1 MNTITIDE
9 LTVAYCIGRELA
21 NSTSFKSSL
30 EEKML
35 AHKVYLEEGVDEGDK
50 SPIAKGYIK
59 KYTNEEL
66 CQKLD
71 YFGTHSAEGLIRAI
85 KANPLSDEALAKVLV
100 AIQRGLEDYGIYTRA
115 DGDKLWYDEDIVSLA

>member
-1 MNTITIDE
+1 MNTVTIDE

-30 EEKML
+30 KEKMF
-35 AHKVYLEEGVDEGDK
+35 AHKVYLEEGADEGDN
-50 SPIAKGYIK
+50 SPIAKGYIR

-66 CQKLD
+66 CRNLN
-71 YFGTHSAEGLIRAI
+71 YYGTIRAEGLIRAI
-85 KANPLSDEALAKVLV
+85 KDNPLSDEALEQVLV
-100 AIQRGLEDYGIYTRA
+100 AIRLGLEDYDIYTRA

>member
-1 MNTITIDE
+1 MKKITIDE

-30 EEKML
+30 KEKMF
-35 AHKVYLEEGVDEGDK
+35 AHQVYLEEGADEGDN

-59 KYTNEEL
+59 RYTNEEL

-71 YFGTHSAEGLIRAI
+71 YYGTFRAEGLIRAI
-85 KANPLSDEALAKVLV
+85 KANPLSDEALAQVLI
-100 AIQRGLEDYGIYTRA
+100 AIQRGLEDYDIYTRA
-115 DGDKLWYDEDIVSLA
+115 DGDKLWYDEEVVSAV

>member
-1 MNTITIDE
+1 MTKIKIDE
-9 LTVAYCIGRELA
+9 VTVAYCIGRELA

-30 EEKML
+30 KEKMF
-35 AHKVYLEEGVDEGDK
+35 AHKVYLDEGAIEGDN

-71 YFGTHSAEGLIRAI
+71 YYGTFNAEGLISAI
-85 KANPLSDEALAKVLV
+85 KANPLSDEALAQVLI
-100 AIQRGLEDYGIYTRA
+100 AIQRGLEDYDIYTRA
-115 DGDKLWYDEDIVSLA
+115 DGDKLWYDEEIVSLA

>member
-9 LTVAYCIGRELA
+9 FTVAYCIGRELA
-21 NSTSFKSSL
+21 NSISFKKSIK
-30 EEKML
+30 ENMF
-35 AHKVYLEEGVDEGDK
+35 AHKEYLEEGADEGDN

-66 CQKLD
+66 CQNLN
-71 YFGTHSAEGLIRAI
+71 YYGTIRAEGLIRAI
-85 KANPLSDEALAKVLV
+85 KDNPLSDEALEKVLV
-100 AIQRGLEDYGIYTRA
+100 AIQWGLEDYDIYTMA

>member
-21 NSTSFKSSL
+21 NSASFKSSIK
-30 EEKML
+30 EKMF
-35 AHKVYLEEGVDEGDK
+35 AHKVYLEEGADEGDN

-66 CQKLD
+66 CQNID
-71 YFGTHSAEGLIRAI
+71 YYGTFRAKGLIIAI
-85 KANPLSDEALAKVLV
+85 KDNPLSDEALEQVLV
-100 AIQRGLEDYGIYTRA
+100 AIQWGLEDYDIYTRA
-115 DGDKLWYDEDIVSLA
+115 DGDKLWYDEDIVSLT

>member
-1 MNTITIDE
+1 MKSITIDE
-9 LTVAYCIGRELA
+9 VTVAYCIGRELA

-35 AHKVYLEEGVDEGDK
+35 AHKVYLEEGAIEGDK

-71 YFGTHSAEGLIRAI
+71 YFGTFQAEGLIRVI
-85 KANPLSDEALAKVLV
+85 KENPLSDEALEQVLI
-100 AIQRGLEDYGIYTRA
+100 AIQRGLEDYDIYTRA
-115 DGDKLWYDEDIVSLA
+115 DGDKLWYDEEIVSLA

>member
-9 LTVAYCIGRELA
+9 FTVAYCIGRELA

-30 EEKML
+30 KEKMF
-35 AHKVYLEEGVDEGDK
+35 AHKVYLEEGADEGDN

-66 CQKLD
+66 CQNLD
-71 YFGTHSAEGLIRAI
+71 YYGTFRAEGLIRAI
-85 KANPLSDEALAKVLV
+85 KANPLSDKALEQVLV
-100 AIQRGLEDYGIYTRA
+100 SIQRGLEDYDIYTRA
-115 DGDKLWYDEDIVSLA
+115 DGDKLWYDEDIVSLT